1 MLDEGQKED
10 GAYEY
15 LSWQRNKLLESL
27 LYELFILEITSENS
41 TSILYWLSPPAQH
54 PFVFHLKIF
63 FYHQFGSIKY

>member
-15 LSWQRNKLLESL
+15 LSWQWKKLLESL

-41 TSILYWLSPPAQH
+41 TSIYTNFLPQLNIPLS
-54 PFVFHLKIF
+54 FT
-63 FYHQFGSIKY
+63 

>member
-10 GAYEY
+10 GAYGY

-41 TSILYWLSPPAQH
+41 TSILYWLSPPLNI
-54 PFVFHLKIF
+54 PLSFT
-63 FYHQFGSIKY
+63 